1 MDPSEIVSSL
11 ETPEGRADPYPLY
24 AALHKIGEAVEL
36 GPRDV
41 MVIGYDAINAVLR
54 DPGFRVTGESAFDRN
69 LPGWRANAV
78 LVQLPVTVA

>member
-11 ETPEGRADPYPLY
+11 ATPEGRADPYPLY

-54 DPGFRVTGESAFDRN
+54 DPGFRVTGGRPSTGTFPSGGLMRS
-69 LPGWRANAV
+69 LSRPPTGS
-78 LVQLPVTVA
+78 